1 MNQFCSRRIDLT
13 PINYFLRP
21 ETRYH
26 HPHQSSQYDAFLS
39 QARDHCFT
47 RLAKMRRNTVTYWT
61 AVFANRETCS
71 LIRLNDAFQKTLQ
84 QATRKKPRKLT
95 DHGKTTSTAHADFKF
110 DSVLWHTERM
120 LENDRWRRGGRGVGK
135 NENSIINTFFSVHC
149 SLLGLFRTKNIIRKR
164 NGQVMNKRQMR
175 PGGTFLQIQTD
186 IYIYI

>member
-39 QARDHCFT
+39 QARDHRFT
-47 RLAKMRRNTVTYWT
+47 RLAKMRRNTVTYQT

-84 QATRKKPRKLT
+84 QAARKKPRKLT
-95 DHGKTTSTAHADFKF
+95 DHGKTTSTR
-110 DSVLWHTERM
+110 VLISNLIVFYDTERM
-120 LENDRWRRGGRGVGK
+120 LENDRWRRGGRG
-135 NENSIINTFFSVHC
+135 
-149 SLLGLFRTKNIIRKR
+149 
-164 NGQVMNKRQMR
+164 
-175 PGGTFLQIQTD
+175 GGEK
-186 IYIYI
+186 